1 MSSTEKYERAIRESQ
16 HEVLRGRPSSE
27 LADETLRVLIHL
39 FKTDAREDRDVGAMT
54 TKLAMEQSLLQYHL
68 EQLQKHQMVENES
81 ERHLYSRTYWGL
93 TPEGRKRV

>member
-1 MSSTEKYERAIRESQ
+1 
-16 HEVLRGRPSSE
+16 
-27 LADETLRVLIHL
+27 
-39 FKTDAREDRDVGAMT
+39 MT

-93 TPEGRKRV
+93 TPEGRKRVVEGKLI